1 MVKSIHELPRD
12 KEKNIKERGVFSG
25 PSFVI
30 TTIAKNVEPLAEFM
44 REKIYRYLVPR
55 GKDNNPD
62 VSDYSSAFNLHSK
75 PINSSAVQN
84 CCSSLSTGRLYL
96 NGANLT
102 LEQGGG
108 DMVSILAQAEE
119 ERNKVAQ
126 HDSTGLPAQMRL
138 SAPNKQFLLQ
148 PIRADVAFRLVTSR
162 KSERKYMACLEKKK
176 GELC

>member
-30 TTIAKNVEPLAEFM
+30 TTIANNVEPLAEFM

-84 CCSSLSTGRLYL
+84 SCSTLATGRIYL

-108 DMVSILAQAEE
+108 DMASILAQAEE
-119 ERNKVAQ
+119 ERNKVAK
-126 HDSTGLPAQMRL
+126 HAGLPAQLRL

-148 PIRADVAFRLVTSR
+148 PISADVAFRLVTSK